1 MNILTGL
8 VLEIGL
14 FVSIPVIMLIYIVK
28 RK

>member
-1 MNILTGL
+1 MSISTGL
-8 VLEIGL
+8 ILEIGL